1 MPIGIICTEL
11 ISNSLKYARRDNT
24 VLRLEFKLGTLD
36 HKFVL
41 KYQDNGLSQTVGHI
55 SKEGMGTML
64 IESMV
69 RQLQAQSSA
78 SGQGTSSFNLIFQEK
93 KVSIV

>member
-11 ISNSLKYARRDNT
+11 ISNSLKYARREDVT
-24 VLRLEFKLGTLD
+24 LLLEFKLNAFEN
-36 HKFVL
+36 KFIL
-41 KYQDNGLSQTVGHI
+41 KYQDNGIVPSVK
-55 SKEGMGTML
+55 SSNKEGMGTML

-69 RQLQAQSSA
+69 RQLQAQSSSSA
-78 SGQGTSSFNLIFQEK
+78 FGTSSFNLIFQEK